1 MINTDK
7 SIDKKPLKITETIL
21 RDAHQSLIAT
31 RMTTEQMLPI
41 VDKMDQIGYHAV
53 ECWGGATF
61 DASLRFLK
69 EDPWERLRKLRAG
82 FKNTKLQ
89 MLFRGQN
96 ILGYNHYADDVVE
109 YFVQKSIANGIDIIR
124 IFDCLNDLRNLE
136 TAVKAAN
143 KENGHAQI
151 ALSYTLGD
159 AYTLDYWKDMA
170 KRIEDMGAKSLCIKD
185 MAGLLV
191 PVKATELVE
200 ALKESVDIP
209 IDLHTHYTSGVAS
222 MTYMKAVE
230 AGCDIIDT
238 AISPFAMGT
247 SQPATEVMVE
257 AFKGTP
263 YDTGLNLDKLSE
275 IADYFRPMRE
285 EALKSGLMN
294 TKVLGVNIQTLRYQ
308 VPGGMLSNLVSQL
321 KEMGQEDKYE
331 QVLEEVPKVRKD
343 FGEPPLVTPS
353 SQIVGTQAVLNVVSG
368 ERYKMVTKESKKL
381 LSGEFGQTVKPF
393 DKEVQK
399 KCIGDTKPITCRPA
413 DLIKPQLADIEKEMA
428 QYKQQDEDVLS
439 YALFP
444 QVATE
449 FFKYRE
455 AQQNKIDAAA
465 ADTENK
471 AYPV

>member
-1 MINTDK
+1 MADIE
-7 SIDKKPLKITETIL
+7 KKPLKITETIL

-41 VDKMDQIGYHAV
+41 IDKMDQVGYHAV

-191 PVKATELVE
+191 PTKATELVT

-209 IDLHTHYTSGVAS
+209 IDLHTHYTSGVAA
-222 MTYMKAVE
+222 MTYLKAVE

-238 AISPFAMGT
+238 AMSPFSMGT

-263 YDTGLNLDKLSE
+263 YDTGLDQNKLAE

-285 EALKSGLMN
+285 EALKTGLMN

-331 QVLEEVPKVRKD
+331 QVLEEVPRVRKD

-393 DKEVQK
+393 NPDVLK

-413 DLIKPQLADIEKEMA
+413 DLIKPQLADIENEMK

-455 AQQNKIDAAA
+455 AQQQKVDAQA